1 MVKCLTYWILIMV
14 LTIAAP
20 LAAQEIKL
28 VKRPVAKPI
37 SVQKKNSKAART
49 KLPAVK
55 QGIVQTPSVPTIRSL
70 TIQGQKKLEVDAIKT
85 KIVSVEGKEYSAEQV
100 RKDVLNL
107 FAMGFFNDIEVLKD
121 GSGNQVD
128 LTFRVKEKPTVVEL
142 VIVGNAEVKEDDIKE
157 QITIKAFEILNHAK
171 VRESQ
176 EKLQKFL
183 EDKGFLLAKVDTKVE
198 EIVPN
203 EKVKLTFRVEEN
215 DKVKVK
221 RIRFLGNVKLKDDF
235 LKGRMLTQEGGF
247 FSFMSGSGGYKQEA
261 FDRDTQMLK
270 YLYFNEGY
278 VQAKI
283 EKPQVYVTPDKKGIY
298 ITIRVE
304 EGEQFKVGEIDFAG
318 DILFS
323 REELRETIKIDEK
336 EVFAY
341 EVLQKDLSLL
351 QAKYG
356 DLGYAFAN
364 VIPRTNIDEKN
375 RKVDVVFEFDKGSKV
390 YFGKI
395 NIVGNSRTRDKVVRR
410 ELKIVEGELYNETRK
425 QESIENVQRLGFFEE
440 VNFKNSTPP
449 DKPDQL
455 NIDIVVKERHT
466 GSIQLGAGY
475 SSTEKFQMTGQ
486 VNESNFLGKGQKLS
500 ARLNHSR
507 RATDFSLSFTEP
519 NFDDT
524 DWSVGGELYQSIS
537 SRDDFDQKVTGGA
550 VSVGHP
556 LGEYV
561 NAFLRYRYDKTDLTP
576 TKDSNGVVLTD
587 YNFFPLDTASGV
599 TSSIRGTIEYDR
611 RNDRFTPSKGLLLST
626 SAEKA
631 GLGGDLNYLKNINT
645 FRYFQ
650 KIFWDVVW
658 RNNLVYGN
666 MQSQSGKEPPFNE
679 RFLLGGAFSLRGYP
693 AYTIGKHVY
702 SQQRYDYLRGLTP
715 PWDEEPARRAANR
728 AFGGKQQ
735 LYYMTELEFPLINDA
750 GIKGAVFFDIGQAE
764 DTLTSKEFYSD
775 VGFGIRW
782 FSPIG
787 ALRFEWGFPLN
798 RDPNRH
804 PPMNFEFMIGP
815 SF

>member
-1 MVKCLTYWILIMV
+1 MLKAFIYWILTIF
-14 LTIAAP
+14 LGIAAI
-20 LAAQEIKL
+20 AQD
-28 VKRPVAKPI
+28 
-37 SVQKKNSKAART
+37 S
-49 KLPAVK
+49 
-55 QGIVQTPSVPTIRSL
+55 GILIRKITIE
-70 TIQGQKKLEVDAIKT
+70 GQKKLEMDAIKA
-85 KIVSVEGKEYSAEQV
+85 KIASTEGNAFSPDQV
-100 RKDVLNL
+100 RNDVLNL
-107 FAMGFFNDIEVLKD
+107 FAMGFFDDVEVHKEV
-121 GSGNQVD
+121 SGRQVD
-128 LTFRVKEKPTVVEL
+128 LIYRVKEKPTIAEL
-142 VIVGNAEVKEDDIKE
+142 SIVGHSEVKEDDIKE
-157 QITIKAFEILNHAK
+157 QIGIKAFEILNHAK
-171 VRESQ
+171 IRTSQ

-183 EDKGFLLAKVDTKVE
+183 EDKGFLLAKVETQIED
-198 EIVPN
+198 IVPGERVRLTFRIEEN
-203 EKVKLTFRVEEN
+203 EKVRV
-215 DKVKVK
+215 KQV
-221 RIRFLGNVKLKDDF
+221 RFLGNAKLKDDF
-235 LKGRMLTQEGGF
+235 LKNRMLTQEGGF
-247 FSFMSGSGGYKQEA
+247 FSFMGGSGSYKQEA
-261 FDRDTQMLK
+261 FDRDTHALK

-278 VQAKI
+278 VQAKV

-298 ITIRVE
+298 ITVRIE

-323 REELRETIKIDEK
+323 REELREFIQIDEK

-341 EVLQKDLSLL
+341 EVLQKDLAQL

-375 RKVDVVFEFDKGSKV
+375 KKVDVVFEFDKGHKV

-395 NIVGNSRTRDKVVRR
+395 NVVGNNRTRDKVIRR

-455 NIDIVVKERHT
+455 NIDITVKERHT

-475 SSTEKFQMTGQ
+475 SSTDKFQMTGQ

-500 ARLNHSR
+500 ARLNHSQ
-507 RATDFSLSFTEP
+507 RATDFSLGFTEP
-519 NFDDT
+519 NLDDSE
-524 DWSVGGELYQSIS
+524 WSLGGELYQSLS
-537 SRDDFDQKVTGGA
+537 YRDDFDQKVTGGA
-550 VSVGHP
+550 VSLGHP
-556 LGEYV
+556 VSEYV
-561 NAFLRYRYDKTDLTP
+561 NAFLRYRYDKTELTGK
-576 TKDSNGVVLTD
+576 KDDKGVPLTD
-587 YNFFPLDTASGV
+587 PVIFPLETASGV
-599 TSSIRGTIEYDR
+599 TSAIRGTIEYDR

-626 SAEKA
+626 SLEKA
-631 GLGGDLNYLKNINT
+631 GLGGDLNYFKSINT

-658 RNNLVYGN
+658 RNNLVYGSL
-666 MQSQSGKEPPFNE
+666 QSQSGNEPPFNE

-693 AYTIGKHVY
+693 AYSVGKHVF
-702 SQQRYDYLRGLTP
+702 SQKRYDYLTGLP
-715 PWDEEPARRAANR
+715 APNSWDPDLARRVSHR

-735 LYYMTELEFPLINDA
+735 LYYMTELEFPLINEA

-764 DTLTSKEFYSD
+764 DTLAKSDFYSD
-775 VGFGIRW
+775 IGFGIRW

-798 RDPNRH
+798 RDPDRH